1 MRVQVAETYY
11 TDRAPRLLRVFDRF
25 SKRLKKSLTARYGDA
40 FAVEAIAVTRAEF
53 ERIIPD
59 LPYIG
64 GRKNYFTPVMVVNGW
79 VVALYRA
86 MKARGKTVEEV
97 IDVCFEISDG
107 FFRTFPHF
115 ILRFGG
121 KVAFSG
127 FVKRAL
133 KKQAARS
140 RERSFA
146 GDFVYNVREGE
157 DGEMTLEFT
166 ECAVN
171 KFYEAQGAQELKPYC
186 NFFDVVYS
194 RLMGMGLDASETIG
208 QGCRTCKLRYK
219 HGRETLVPDRFKRL

>member
-1 MRVQVAETYY
+1 MNVQAAETYY
-11 TDRAPRLLRVFDRF
+11 TDRAPRLLRGFDRF

-40 FAVEAIAVTRAEF
+40 FAIEAIAATRAEF
-53 ERIIPD
+53 ERIIPE

-64 GRKNYFTPVMVVNGW
+64 GRKNYFTPVMIVNGW

-86 MKARGKTVEEV
+86 MKARGKSVEEV
-97 IDVCFEISDG
+97 MAICFEISDG
-107 FFRTFPHF
+107 FFRSFPRF

-121 KVAFSG
+121 KAAFSG

-140 RERSFA
+140 QERRFA
-146 GDFVYNVREGE
+146 GDFVYNVREGD

-171 KFYEAQGAQELKPYC
+171 KFYEAQQVQALKPFC
-186 NFFDVVYS
+186 NFFDVAYS
-194 RLMGMGLDASETIG
+194 RLMDMGLDASETIG

-219 HGRETLVPDRFKRL
+219 HGRETVLPWWGQA